1 MPVWKEPL
9 SKRAVIFS
17 AHLARAPSGSAR
29 LMCACGPNSESRW
42 AETSCCLSWA
52 ACWARTTGVSRS
64 SALLSFVAVWKQNG
78 RWGSHHTATTKHG
91 LIKHANSWEWWEV
104 TFNGSSWKWGK
115 YAKTHLNTQPSTH
128 LDGIDFL
135 SELLDFVHQTL
146 VLLLWRLLHST
157 TFSKLDGVK
166 GNGLNI
172 THILINCA
180 ISLKLMYLQ
189 FHSPLTRSQPFCSDW
204 CGLRS
209 LEIRGHVLEVLGDS
223 TN

>member
-9 SKRAVIFS
+9 SKSPVIIA

-29 LMCACGPNSESRW
+29 LMCACGPKSESRW

-64 SALLSFVAVWKQNG
+64 SALLSFVAVWQQNG
-78 RWGSHHTATTKHG
+78 RWGAHHTATTKHG
-91 LIKHANSWEWWEV
+91 LITAESWEWNLCGEG
-104 TFNGSSWKWGK
+104 FNGCSWKWGK
-115 YAKTHLNTQPSTH
+115 YAKTHFITQPSAH

-146 VLLLWRLLHST
+146 VLLLWCLFHST
-157 TFSKLDGVK
+157 TFSELDSVK
-166 GNGLNI
+166 GNGMNI
-172 THILINCA
+172 THILMNWA

-189 FHSPLTRSQPFCSDW
+189 FHSLLTRSQPFCSDW

-209 LEIRGHVLEVLGDS
+209 L
-223 TN
+223 